1 MQWAAQV
8 ARCTAALAL
17 SLGCA
22 VGAGAEP
29 SRFTDRTPAG
39 VAGQALVRDALA
51 APLRYRVIVVPG
63 SGCEPLATSADRMF
77 AGLLH
82 AQVVLLQ
89 KPLLGVALP
98 GVAATCSSAFVQAD
112 ALSAWADVAVPLS
125 TALAGPV
132 AQAATVAPSLPLV
145 LVGLSEGA
153 ELLPRL
159 AWAFPDA
166 VLLVMV
172 AHAGLDPAE
181 AGRLQAR
188 RLGAEA
194 EWNAL
199 MARVRRPEPAGSPMI
214 EGRSWRYW
222 HDLAAWPLEAPLLAD
237 PRPLLHAWSA
247 SDALIPEA
255 AYTQFSQRAQ
265 RRAGGY
271 CAMRFEAVDHQLRS
285 AEGDRLQSVWA
296 ALEDRARSPAGWR
309 IDCAAPG
316 GAPAAAALAAPAK
329 K

>member
-1 MQWAAQV
+1 MGSTGAAE
-8 ARCTAALAL
+8 ATDTAPPTFA
-17 SLGCA
+17 
-22 VGAGAEP
+22 
-29 SRFTDRTPAG
+29 DRTPAG
-39 VAGQALVRDALA
+39 LAGQALVRDAIT

-63 SGCEPLATSADRMF
+63 SGCEPLAASADRMF

-98 GVAATCSSAFVQAD
+98 GFEAACSKAFVQAD
-112 ALSAWADVAVPLS
+112 ALSAWADVAVRLS
-125 TALAGPV
+125 TALAGPS
-132 AQAATVAPSLPLV
+132 AQPATLTTLPLV

-159 AWAFPDA
+159 AAAFPDA

-172 AHAGLDPAE
+172 AHAGLDPAVV
-181 AGRLQAR
+181 GRLQAR

-194 EWNAL
+194 AWNAL
-199 MARVRRPEPAGSPMI
+199 MARAQRPEPQGSSVAPAGSAVLA
-214 EGRSWRYW
+214 GRSWRYW

-237 PRPLLHAWSA
+237 PRTLLHAWSA

-296 ALEDRARSPAGWR
+296 ALEGRARSPASWR
-309 IDCAAPG
+309 IDCSSPAGRSAPPPVT
-316 GAPAAAALAAPAK
+316 APAR
-329 K
+329 

>member
-1 MQWAAQV
+1 MGHTVAAE
-8 ARCTAALAL
+8 AT
-17 SLGCA
+17 
-22 VGAGAEP
+22 AGAP
-29 SRFTDRTPAG
+29 PTFTDRTPAG
-39 VAGQALVRDALA
+39 LPGQALVRDALA
-51 APLRYRVIVVPG
+51 APRRFRVIVVPG
-63 SGCEPLATSADRMF
+63 SGCEPLASSADRLF

-89 KPLLGVALP
+89 KPLLGAALP
-98 GVAATCSSAFVQAD
+98 GGGAACSEAFVQAD
-112 ALSAWADVAVPLS
+112 ALSAWADVAVRLS
-125 TALAGPV
+125 TALAGPG
-132 AQAATVAPSLPLV
+132 AQAATATPPPLV

-159 AWAFPDA
+159 AAALPEA

-172 AHAGLDPAE
+172 SHAGLDPADV
-181 AGRLQAR
+181 GRLQAL

-194 EWNAL
+194 AWGAL
-199 MARVRRPEPAGSPMI
+199 MARAQRPEPESSPMLPEASPMRPEGRPVL

-222 HDLAAWPLEAPLLAD
+222 HDLVGWPLEAPLLAD

-255 AYTQFSQRAQ
+255 AYVQFSERAQ

-285 AEGDRLQSVWA
+285 AETDRLQSVWA
-296 ALEDRARSPAGWR
+296 ALEDRARSPAVWR
-309 IDCAAPG
+309 IDCTSPAGPSAAAPV
-316 GAPAAAALAAPAK
+316 AAPAR
-329 K
+329 